1 MEDKSKVSKLILR
14 SAYIIIIVLIISV
27 IALLILKY
35 QVEGEKN
42 MPFKLSSII
51 IVSNAEGYQEK
62 ENEDFRWDAEIF
74 QNNDIYL
81 NIEKN
86 KNYKEP
92 EVIKSVI
99 IDNIQIDQKPQMG
112 VIEFYRP
119 SNENVQT
126 YSYGEEYKMKKKT
139 EYIGDSKSDIKNLKI
154 ANQGN
159 TLVFRILNKTGK
171 KYTSNDEVLEHNG
184 KLLNKVGITYEQ
196 VKAKVSFDLTIC
208 LESNVS
214 FKGNIELE
222 LPVGD
227 ITKEGSSSLEIT
239 NMKNIV
245 FKREQT

>member
-1 MEDKSKVSKLILR
+1 MEDKSKINKLILK
-14 SAYIIIIVLIISV
+14 SAYIIVIVLIAAV

-42 MPFKLSSII
+42 MPFKLSSVI

-62 ENEDFRWDAEIF
+62 ENKDYRWDAEIY

-86 KNYKEP
+86 KNYKET
-92 EVIKSVI
+92 EAIKSII
-99 IDNIQIDQKPQMG
+99 IDNIKIKQKPQIG
-112 VIEFYRP
+112 EIEFYRP
-119 SNENVQT
+119 SKENVQT
-126 YSYGEEYKMKKKT
+126 YSYEEEYKMGERT
-139 EYIGDSKSDIKNLKI
+139 EYIGDTKSDIKNLKI

-159 TLVFRILNKTGK
+159 TLMFRILNKTGK
-171 KYTSNDEVLEHNG
+171 RYTSNEEILEHNG

-196 VKAKVSFDLTIC
+196 VKVKVSFDLTIS
-208 LESNVS
+208 LESEIS
-214 FKGNIELE
+214 FKANIELE

-227 ITKEGSSSLEIT
+227 ITKEGSSNLEIT

-245 FKREQT
+245 FKREQA